1 MESFDKLFN
10 IAHALHGPNGC
21 PWDKKQTFKSL
32 RSHILEEVHELL
44 EAVDEDNIEGM
55 VEELG
60 DLFFFIIFYAKIGEK
75 EGEFTLEEIITTV
88 SEKLI
93 RRHPHVFGE
102 AKVKDADEVMHH
114 WERIKK
120 LEKKERKNVL
130 EGIPKTLNI
139 LLRAQKI
146 IEKMGRK
153 EVPFPEKKEIK
164 STAEE
169 VIGDQIIDLIIQ
181 SSQEGID
188 AESAVRVAIKKYEET
203 FLAWEKNQQL

>member
-32 RSHILEEVHELL
+32 RPHILEELHEVL
-44 EAVDEDNIEGM
+44 EAVDEENIEGM

-60 DLFFFIIFYAKIGEK
+60 DLFFIIIFYAKLGEK
-75 EGEFTLEEIITTV
+75 EGKFTLEEIITTV

-120 LEKKERKNVL
+120 LEKKERKSAL
-130 EGIPKTLNI
+130 EGIPKSLNI
-139 LLRAQKI
+139 LSRAQKI
-146 IEKMGRK
+146 IKKMDRK
-153 EVPFPEKKEIK
+153 EVPFPEQKEKK
-164 STAEE
+164 STLEE
-169 VIGDQIIDLIIQ
+169 SIGDQFIDLIIQ
-181 SSQEGID
+181 SEEEGID
-188 AESAVRVAIKKYEET
+188 AESAVRVALKKYEET
-203 FLAWEKNQQL
+203 FLSWEKNQNA